1 LLLATRAPGAITAA
15 EGNVDARHAAVTISR
30 ETWALAGEFPEP
42 FQYSSS
48 MTRTTLPERNLDVLR
63 AIAVSLVLANH
74 IANGL
79 IGRATPLAGW
89 LGQAGVQA
97 FFVHT
102 SLVLMGSMEKDRAP
116 NRDGW
121 IKRFYVRRAWRIY
134 PLAIVATLVVLLLH
148 MPARAARGIGESF
161 SLGDVLANLALVQDL
176 VGRPYILGVLWTLPL
191 ELQMYIVLP
200 FCYLIARKRALGGIA
215 ALMAAGAAMPV
226 IYTRGLNTIPGIW
239 RLQVLGFVPCFLSG
253 VLAYWLLRR
262 GKRPALPSQLWI
274 AIIFADLALGFA
286 AWTVWPEA
294 FTIRASFCVVLGITI
309 PLVIDLASSRLTRIA
324 HTIATYSYG
333 IYLLHPIALW
343 IGFYVLRDAS
353 PIARVGGAAASL
365 TLGCLAAYHGIE
377 KPGIKLGRSIAH
389 QSTPLEAEPAAP

>member
-1 LLLATRAPGAITAA
+1 
-15 EGNVDARHAAVTISR
+15 
-30 ETWALAGEFPEP
+30 
-42 FQYSSS
+42 

-63 AIAVSLVLANH
+63 AIAVSLVVANH
-74 IANGL
+74 IANVL
-79 IGRATPLAGW
+79 VGRATPLAGW

-102 SLVLMGSMEKDRAP
+102 SLVLMGSMERDHAP

-121 IKRFYVRRAWRIY
+121 IKRFYVRRVWRIY
-134 PLAIVATLVVLLLH
+134 PLAIAATLVVLLLH
-148 MPARAARGIGESF
+148 MPTRTAGGTRESF
-161 SLGDVLANLALVQDL
+161 SFGDVLANLALVQDL
-176 VGRPYILGVLWTLPL
+176 FGRPYILRVLWTLPL

-200 FCYLIARKRALGGIA
+200 LCYLIARKREVGGIT
-215 ALMAAGAAMPV
+215 ALMAAGATMPI
-226 IYTRGLNTIPGIW
+226 IYTWGLSTIPGIW

-262 GKRPALPSQLWI
+262 GKRAALPSQLWI

-286 AWTVWPEA
+286 AWTVWPES

-309 PLVIDLASSRLTRIA
+309 PLVSELAPSRLTRIA

-343 IGFYVLRDAS
+343 FGFSVLHDAS

-365 TLGCLAAYHGIE
+365 ALGCIAAYHGIE
-377 KPGIKLGRSIAH
+377 KPGIKLGRSFAR
-389 QSTPLEAEPAAP
+389 QSIPLEAEPAAP